1 MTENAEKDGNWWQA
15 GQIYEFIAENH
26 QNELWMKRLAAKA
39 FFKAGNHIRAVELSQ
54 SVNRQRPT
62 VDTLLLEAK
71 IKREKKDF
79 DSAIKLLKT
88 AEQILENPI
97 RHLSGSRL
105 LSQAQLSEHE

>member
-1 MTENAEKDGNWWQA
+1 
-15 GQIYEFIAENH
+15 
-26 QNELWMKRLAAKA
+26 
-39 FFKAGNHIRAVELSQ
+39 
-54 SVNRQRPT
+54 

-105 LSQAQLSEHE
+105 LSQAQVSEYE